1 MLYFTHIKRGLF
13 ILHKNIIHEK
23 CVKYGKLTH
32 SLVKLEEKC
41 EERLKFYGSHDPLEL
56 VKHPTALYS
65 MYKRWAGLKE
75 SNTTAGCYNSTDIK
89 AMMPDKDDL
98 TEMGL
103 NLVRLQF
110 TYNLSVSEMM
120 SGNISGRMSPWPLDV
135 SDCLRIAD
143 ITHEDMKPDGF
154 NVWHS
159 ACSAMEGR
167 VFFLG
172 I

>member
-1 MLYFTHIKRGLF
+1 MKSKKRF
-13 ILHKNIIHEK
+13 VYDIIHEV
-23 CVKYGKLTH
+23 CVKYGKPTH

-41 EERLKFYGSHDPLEL
+41 EERLEFYGSHDPLEL

-75 SNTTAGCYNSTDIK
+75 KSNNAGGCYNSTDIK
-89 AMMPDKDDL
+89 AMMPNKEAL

-167 VFFLG
+167 FFIG